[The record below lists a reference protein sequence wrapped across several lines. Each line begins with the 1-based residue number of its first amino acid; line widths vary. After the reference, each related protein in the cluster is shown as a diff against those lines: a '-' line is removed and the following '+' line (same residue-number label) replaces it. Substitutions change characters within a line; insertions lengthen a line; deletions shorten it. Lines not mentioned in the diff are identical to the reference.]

1 MKISLRNALIFRLS
15 LVVICVNI
23 IISIL
28 FYSFSVRLA
37 KEEFLSSIAVE
48 SVHFADIFTQQL
60 WLYDIKALNHL
71 ADMAF
76 ENPDVIGISLQDHKN
91 NPILSKGVFVG
102 KNVTTIEKDLIH
114 QSGRSIGKL
123 SISYLD
129 SSRGKLESLI
139 LKITILIVLA
149 TIILTITFISLLL
162 KKKLDSPL
170 ATLKNDMAQLA
181 SGTFRKSKLTN
192 QHEEIQSMIDAY
204 NQVADALEK
213 REDEKQLLE
222 NEIRQKHKMEALG
235 TMAGGVAHDFNNLL
249 SITTG
254 NLELIRR
261 RSATG
266 KNIDSH
272 IANIQDATDRAI
284 EMVKQILAFSRRVE
298 QQLINI
304 DFKALITD
312 TLTLLRSTTPS
323 SVKIE
328 TTTPADPVYV
338 RGDKTQLQQVF
349 LNFCTNAIHAMNEQG
364 LLKVSLTTA
373 SLPQNLQVQ
382 VDASIDQ
389 YAKLTIKDTGIG
401 IDDEI
406 ISKIFDPFFTTKKVG
421 EGTGMGLSMCHGVIK
436 QLGGVVAVESAP
448 GEGAEFTVYIP
459 QIKNDTVKTTTQATG
474 NVALPKGTE
483 TILLI
488 DDEHAILEASIEMLT
503 DLGYTVIGI
512 ADSKEA
518 LETFKLEPEQ
528 YDLIITDQT
537 MPNLS
542 GVELA
547 VELLN
552 IKPDTQIILRSGFSA
567 KVSEDQA
574 KAIGIKAY
582 LHKPVSAEKLA
593 KTIRQVLDK
602 RI

>member
-1 MKISLRNALIFRLS
+1 MNISLRNALIFRLS

-23 IISIL
+23 IISII
-28 FYSFSVRLA
+28 FYTFSVRLA
-37 KEEFLSSIAVE
+37 KDEFLSSISVE
-48 SVHFADIFTQQL
+48 SVHFADIFTEQL

-71 ADMAF
+71 ANMAF
-76 ENPDVIGISLQDHKN
+76 ENPDVIGIKLQDHKDN
-91 NPILSKGVFVG
+91 LILNKGVFTD
-102 KNVTTIEKDLIH
+102 KNATTITKDLIH

-139 LKITILIVLA
+139 LKTTILIVLV
-149 TIILTITFISLLL
+149 TIILTITLISLLL

-181 SGTFRKSKLTN
+181 SGTFKKSKLID

-213 REDEKQLLE
+213 RENEKQLLE

-261 RSATG
+261 RSGSG
-266 KNIDSH
+266 KNIDNH

-298 QQLINI
+298 QQLMSI
-304 DFKALITD
+304 DFKELITD

-323 SVKIE
+323 SIKIE
-328 TTTPADPVYV
+328 TVVPEDQVYV

-349 LNFCTNAIHAMNEQG
+349 LNLCTNAIHAMNEQG
-364 LLKVSLTTA
+364 LLQISLTTA
-373 SLPQNLQVQ
+373 SLPQNIRSQ
-382 VDASIDQ
+382 VDESIDQ
-389 YAKLTIKDTGIG
+389 YAKLSIKDTGIG
-401 IDDEI
+401 MDDDT

-436 QLGGVVAVESAP
+436 QLGGVVTAKSAP
-448 GEGAEFTVYIP
+448 GEGAEFIVYIP
-459 QIKNDTVKTTTQATG
+459 QIKNDTVKTAKEASD
-474 NVALPKGTE
+474 NVALATGTE

-488 DDEHAILEASIEMLT
+488 DDENAILEASIEMLT
-503 DLGYTVIGI
+503 DLGYTVLGI
-512 ADSKEA
+512 SDSKEA
-518 LETFKLEPEQ
+518 LETFKLNPQ
-528 YDLIITDQT
+528 RYDLIITDQT

-547 VELLN
+547 VELLK
-552 IKPDTQIILRSGFSA
+552 IRSDTQIILRSGFSA

-582 LHKPVSAEKLA
+582 LHKPVSAEILT
-593 KTIRQVLDK
+593 KTIRQVLDHQ
-602 RI
+602 I